1 MTKQQFPEP
10 TVGALI
16 FNPEGKLFLTKS
28 HKWRDQYIV
37 VILLFLLSA
46 CSTDHHPHEKVY
58 GTLWMQTSAEYQMIA
73 EQSYLLAR
81 EKLDIG
87 LEDSTWTAALEQQ
100 DEYSQ
105 LPPAVILDVD
115 QTVLDNSPFQAR
127 LAKEDA
133 NFNIGMWEDWAFESR
148 ALAVPGAVEF
158 AKYAQSKDVAVFY
171 VTNRWHGLEE
181 ATRVNLRGLGFPVGF
196 QPNVILCRGEKDNW
210 GWDKSSRRRL
220 IAEQYRILL
229 LIGDD
234 LNDFVTTRGTPNQR
248 VELSKQYHEYWGEKW
263 IVLPNPL
270 DGSWE
275 RAIYNYN
282 DALSNSKKLE
292 MQDMRLETLE

>member
-1 MTKQQFPEP
+1 M
-10 TVGALI
+10 
-16 FNPEGKLFLTKS
+16 
-28 HKWRDQYIV
+28 
-37 VILLFLLSA
+37 
-46 CSTDHHPHEKVY
+46 
-58 GTLWMQTSAEYQMIA
+58 
-73 EQSYLLAR
+73 
-81 EKLDIG
+81 
-87 LEDSTWTAALEQQ
+87 
-100 DEYSQ
+100 
-105 LPPAVILDVD
+105 D

-133 NFNIGMWEDWAFESR
+133 NYNVGMWEDWAFESR
-148 ALAVPGAVEF
+148 ALAVPGALEF
-158 AKYAQSKDVAVFY
+158 ANYAQSKDVAVFY

-181 ATRVNLRGLGFPVGF
+181 ATRVNLRELGFPVGF
-196 QPNVILCRGEKDNW
+196 QPNVMLCRGEEDNW
-210 GWDKSSRRRL
+210 GWDKSPRRRL

-229 LIGDD
+229 LFGDD

-248 VELSKQYHEYWGEKW
+248 VELAKRYHEYWGEKW

-292 MQDMRLETLE
+292 MQDMRLETFE